1 MDQVLQRVITKI
13 GEVVALSP
21 DEISPDSSLVDELG
35 ADSLDFVELMYL
47 IEHEFGVRFDKDDMS
62 LAPAIGLSEEAV
74 EEKGIVTSEALK
86 RLREKFPAFTHL
98 LKDGMPRRLLA
109 SLITP
114 RAIADSV
121 NRKIE
126 EKTYAQE

>member
-1 MDQVLQRVITKI
+1 MDQILERVII
-13 GEVVALSP
+13 RVGEVVALSS
-21 DEISPDSSLVDELG
+21 DEINPDASLVDELG

-47 IEHEFGVRFDKDDMS
+47 MEHEFGVRFDKDDMS
-62 LAPAIGLSEEAV
+62 LAPVIGMVEEEV
-74 EEKGIVTSEALK
+74 EEKGIVTPEALK
-86 RLREKFPAFTHL
+86 RLREKFPTFDHL

-121 NRKIE
+121 KRKME
-126 EKTYAQE
+126 DR

>member
-1 MDQVLQRVITKI
+1 MDHVLQRVIEKI
-13 GEVVALSP
+13 GEVVALNP

-47 IEHEFGVRFDKDDMS
+47 MEHEFGVRFGKEDMS
-62 LAPAIGLSEEAV
+62 LAPVIGMPEEQV
-74 EEKGIVTSEALK
+74 EEKGIVTPEALK
-86 RLREKFPAFTHL
+86 RLREKFPAFAHL

-109 SLITP
+109 SLVTP

-121 NRKIE
+121 NRKILEGNE
-126 EKTYAQE
+126 E